1 MRGELVPIWRECWS
15 CIWRPLARHAS
26 APGDLFAEL
35 FREFASP
42 PTPPAELPSPPAGA
56 FDNAG
61 ELVVPEFIEMREA
74 YKGARRS
81 YEAQLA
87 KYQEA
92 VANRGAGL
100 AFRQHIVESIQTER
114 AAVTLLEEA
123 FDVID
128 AFGVEALR
136 NHYFVLVEK
145 FLEKYSLRYDLR
157 RPFTLQPTMTGIFAG
172 LVVEL
177 RDITRQDAHLHSLM
191 IEFEDAIRDLRGGA
205 TPNRIKTCIQKQ
217 VNLLEAM
224 GGMCPNVTENTLGRI
239 CEQVG
244 TWPHNKVKD
253 AMKSLYGF
261 ASDYPGIRHGG
272 NRRHAI
278 RDIEMRDMVAMT
290 VLLAGFAPYLSHQ
303 MNSDTVY
310 RGL

>member
-1 MRGELVPIWRECWS
+1 MRGELIPVWRDSWS
-15 CIWRPLARHAS
+15 CVWRPLARHPS

-35 FREFASP
+35 FREFAPAPTSP
-42 PTPPAELPSPPAGA
+42 AEPPAPPAHA
-56 FDNAG
+56 FDNEG
-61 ELVVPEFIEMREA
+61 ELVLPEFIEKQEA
-74 YKGARRS
+74 YKAARRS
-81 YEAQLA
+81 YETQLA

-92 VANRGAGL
+92 IANRGAGL
-100 AFRQHIVESIQTER
+100 AFRQHIAEAVKTER

-123 FDVID
+123 HDVID
-128 AFGVEALR
+128 GFGVEALR
-136 NHYFVLVEK
+136 NHYFVLVEQ

-157 RPFTLQPTMTGIFAG
+157 RPFALQPTMTGIFAG

-191 IEFEDAIRDLRGGA
+191 IEFDEAVRDLRGGA
-205 TPNRIKTCIQKQ
+205 TPTRIKTCIQKQ
-217 VNLLEAM
+217 VNLLEAI
-224 GGMCPNVTENTLGRI
+224 GGMCPQVTENTLGRI
-239 CEQVG
+239 CDQVG